1 MNEVMQIV
9 RSARNLEWHKLVKMA
24 VIQRYDKLIQG

>member
-9 RSARNLEWHKLVKMA
+9 RNARNLEWYKLVKMA
-24 VIQRYDKLIQG
+24 VIQRYDKLV